1 VSFPI
6 HSFYGNSE
14 PKLSKSSNFFRKR
27 PREGHRGVDLIFTIL
42 PYGRLV
48 WQPYVITNAVGYA
61 KFYSRSHD
69 AVIGVFDLV
78 GNMVDAHEQAGDF
91 KEW

>member
-1 VSFPI
+1 V
-6 HSFYGNSE
+6 
-14 PKLSKSSNFFRKR
+14 
-27 PREGHRGVDLIFTIL
+27 
-42 PYGRLV
+42 V